1 MKYLKIVL
9 VAAIAISA
17 WSLTLPS
24 RTGVQA
30 SGQQAKQKSTKED
43 KNKQAAGDKDDQAI
57 RLGAALV
64 TVPLA
69 VTDKHNGYINDLTK
83 EDMEVLEDSKPQQ
96 IFSFE
101 KRTDLPLTMAMLIDI
116 SGSENNTLPI
126 EVEAGSDFFNKVLR
140 PSKDLAA
147 VITFESEAVL
157 LQDLTQNVSRLQAAL
172 RKVRPAV
179 ADARV
184 GSVTGTPPINDSR
197 VGSTAL
203 YDAVYSVSGD
213 LLKKEAGRRVIILIT
228 DGFDTSS
235 SLKMKD
241 AVEAAWR
248 NEIVI
253 YSIGIGDPGFEG
265 INRGVLGKMSSE
277 TGGRAFYPKSRQS
290 LQEAFTQIDEDLR
303 QMYILTYQPS
313 NDARDGSFRQIAVKV
328 KNKKDLTVRHRR
340 GYFAPKG
347 A

>member
-1 MKYLKIVL
+1 MKHLKIL
-9 VAAIAISA
+9 LIAAVVISA
-17 WSLTLPS
+17 LSLMLPLRS
-24 RTGVQA
+24 EVRA
-30 SGQQAKQKSTKED
+30 SGQQSKQKSGKDD
-43 KNKQAAGDKDDQAI
+43 KNQKPGDQDEQAI
-57 RLGAALV
+57 RIGAALV

-69 VTDKHNGYINDLTK
+69 VTDKHNAYINDLTK
-83 EDMEVLEDSKPQQ
+83 DDIEVFEDNKPQQ

-147 VITFESEAVL
+147 VVTFESEAVL
-157 LQDLTQNVSRLQAAL
+157 LQDLTQNVSRLQSAL
-172 RKVRPAV
+172 HKVRPAV

-184 GSVTGTPPINDSR
+184 GSVTGTPPISDSR

-241 AVEAAWR
+241 AIESAWR
-248 NEIVI
+248 HEIVI
-253 YSIGIGDPGFEG
+253 YSIGIGDPGYDG
-265 INRGVLGKMSSE
+265 INRGVLSKMSAD
-277 TGGRAFYPKSRQS
+277 TGGRAYYPRSRQS
-290 LQEAFTQIDEDLR
+290 LQEAFAQIDEDLR
-303 QMYILTYQPS
+303 QMYILSYQPS
-313 NDARDGSFRQIAVKV
+313 NDSRDGSFRQIAVKV

-340 GYFAPKG
+340 GYFAPK
-347 A
+347 AA

>member
-1 MKYLKIVL
+1 MRYLKIIL
-9 VAAIAISA
+9 IAALAITA
-17 WSLTLPS
+17 LFLMLPA

-30 SGQQAKQKSTKED
+30 SGQQSKQKSQKND
-43 KNKQAAGDKDDQAI
+43 KNQKTADQEDQAI
-57 RLGAALV
+57 RIGAALV

-69 VTDKHNGYINDLTK
+69 VTDKHNAYINDLTK
-83 EDMEVLEDSKPQQ
+83 DELEVQEDSKPQQ

-126 EVEAGSDFFNKVLR
+126 EVEAGSDFFSKVLR

-147 VITFESEAVL
+147 VVTFESESVL

-172 RKVRPAV
+172 HKVRPAV

-184 GSVTGTPPINDSR
+184 GSVTGTPPIHDSR
-197 VGSTAL
+197 VGSAAV
-203 YDAVYSVSGD
+203 YDAVYAVSGD

-235 SLKMKD
+235 TLKMKD
-241 AVEAAWR
+241 AIESAWR

-253 YSIGIGDPGFEG
+253 YSIGIGDPGFDG
-265 INRGVLGKMSSE
+265 INRGVLSKMSSE
-277 TGGRAFYPKSRQS
+277 TGGRAYYPRSRQS
-290 LQEAFTQIDEDLR
+290 LQEAFAQIDEDLR
-303 QMYILTYQPS
+303 QMYILSYQPT

-328 KNKKDLTVRHRR
+328 KNRKDLTVRHRR

>member
-1 MKYLKIVL
+1 MKYLKVSLIAA
-9 VAAIAISA
+9 VAIFAL
-17 WSLTLPS
+17 SLTLLP
-24 RTGVQA
+24 RATVQA
-30 SGQQAKQKSTKED
+30 SGQQPKQKSQKDD
-43 KNKQAAGDKDDQAI
+43 KNQKPSGDQDDQAI
-57 RLGAALV
+57 KLGAALV
-64 TVPLA
+64 TVPLS
-69 VTDKHNGYINDLTK
+69 VTDKHNAYINDLTK
-83 EDMEVLEDSKPQQ
+83 DDIDVTEDNKVQQ

-140 PSKDLAA
+140 PTKDLAA
-147 VITFESEAVL
+147 VVTFESEPVL
-157 LQDLTQNVSRLQAAL
+157 IQDLTQNVSRLQAAL
-172 RKVRPAV
+172 HKVRPAV

-184 GSVTGTPPINDSR
+184 GSVTGTPTTVDSR
-197 VGSTAL
+197 AGSTAL
-203 YDAVYSVSGD
+203 YDAVYAVSGD

-241 AVEAAWR
+241 AIEAAWR

-253 YSIGIGDPGFEG
+253 YSVGIGDPGFEG
-265 INRGVLGKMSSE
+265 INRGVLSKMSSD
-277 TGGRAFYPKSRQS
+277 TGGRAFYPKTRQG
-290 LQEAFTQIDEDLR
+290 LQEAFAQIDEDLR
-303 QMYILTYQPS
+303 QMYILTYQPT

-340 GYFAPKG
+340 GYFAPK
-347 A
+347 AA

>member
-1 MKYLKIVL
+1 MRYLKISL
-9 VAAIAISA
+9 IAAVAITALF
-17 WSLTLPS
+17 LTLPA

-30 SGQQAKQKSTKED
+30 SGQQSKQKS
-43 KNKQAAGDKDDQAI
+43 QKDDKSKKPADQDEQAI
-57 RLGAALV
+57 RIGAALV

-69 VTDKHNGYINDLTK
+69 VTDKHNAYINDLTK
-83 EDMEVLEDSKPQQ
+83 DEIEVQEDSKPQQ

-126 EVEAGSDFFNKVLR
+126 EVEAGSDFFSKVLR

-157 LQDLTQNVSRLQAAL
+157 LQDLTQNVTRLQAAL

-184 GSVTGTPPINDSR
+184 GSVTGTPPISDSR

-213 LLKKEAGRRVIILIT
+213 LLKREAGRRVIILIT

-235 SLKMKD
+235 TLKMKD
-241 AVEAAWR
+241 AIESAWR

-253 YSIGIGDPGFEG
+253 YSIGIGDPGFDG
-265 INRGVLGKMSSE
+265 INRGVLSKMSSE
-277 TGGRAFYPKSRQS
+277 TGGRAYYPRSRQS
-290 LQEAFTQIDEDLR
+290 LQEAFAQIDEDLR
-303 QMYILTYQPS
+303 QMYILSYQPS
-313 NDARDGSFRQIAVKV
+313 NDVRDGSFRQIAVKV
-328 KNKKDLTVRHRR
+328 KNRKDLTVRHRR